1 MLKQA
6 FLNHGSL
13 DGINWALSLV
23 TLALGYKVFISAV
36 KEKGFAKKL
45 GIFVATAIVLLSLGG
60 LFYIGAKNICRALKG
75 YQLNKTYS
83 GFCPFKEM
91 SVEIPAKE

>member
-13 DGINWALSLV
+13 TGINWALSLV

-45 GIFVATAIVLLSLGG
+45 GIFVATVIILLSLGG
-60 LFYIGAKNICRALKG
+60 LFYIGAKKICWEVKG
-75 YQLNKTYS
+75 YQLKKACGVFGPS
-83 GFCPFKEM
+83 EEIPI
-91 SVEIPAKE
+91 EIPAKE